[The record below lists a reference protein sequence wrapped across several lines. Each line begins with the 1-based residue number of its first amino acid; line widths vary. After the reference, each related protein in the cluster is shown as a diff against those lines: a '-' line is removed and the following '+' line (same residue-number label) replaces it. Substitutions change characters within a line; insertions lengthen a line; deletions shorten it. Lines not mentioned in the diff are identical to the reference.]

1 MAPQTR
7 VFPLE
12 SRRLLVPLLLAA
24 LPLAACKTMAVNVA
38 AGALAGGGSVFASDD
53 DPELVREAT
62 PFGLK
67 TIEGLVEASPKN
79 VELRLA
85 AASGFTQYAYAFL
98 LEDAHRIEP
107 DDPDAAEALVLRARK
122 LLDRARRHGLAGL
135 ELAHRG
141 FGEGLRTAPERALA
155 RADRDDVGLLYW
167 TAAAWGLRI
176 SISKD
181 DMDLL
186 GDLPLVEAMA
196 RRALALD
203 EGYDS
208 GAIHEL
214 LVSLEAGKGELLGGS
229 HEAARAHLER
239 ALVLSGGQRLGV
251 LVTWAESVAVSRQD
265 RAEFDACLDRVLAFD
280 PDTAPKY
287 RLANLIAQDRARRLK
302 ARVGD
307 LFLEE

>member
-1 MAPQTR
+1 MA
-7 VFPLE
+7 
-12 SRRLLVPLLLAA
+12 ANA
-24 LPLAACKTMAVNVA
+24 LT
-38 AGALAGGGSVFASDD
+38 GGGSLFAADD

-67 TIEGLVEASPKN
+67 TIEGLVEASPDNEK
-79 VELRLA
+79 LRLA
-85 AASGFTQYAYAFL
+85 AASGFVQYAYAFL
-98 LEDAHRIEP
+98 LEDAHRLEP
-107 DDPDAAEALVLRARK
+107 DDPDAAAALVARARK

-135 ELAHRG
+135 EVEHEG
-141 FGEGLRTAPERALA
+141 FAAKLREDPARALA
-155 RADRDDVGLLYW
+155 ETDEDDVGLLYW
-167 TAAAWGLRI
+167 TAAAWGMRI

-186 GDLPLVEAMA
+186 GDLPLVESMA

-203 EGYDS
+203 EDYDA

-214 LVSLEAGKGELLGGS
+214 LVSLEAGKGDLLGGNL
-229 HEAARAHLER
+229 EAAKAHLER
-239 ALVLSGGQRLGV
+239 SLALTGGKRIGV

-265 RAEFDACLDRVLAFD
+265 RAEFDAYLDRALAFD
-280 PDTAPKY
+280 PDSEPKY

-302 ARVGD
+302 ARAGD